1 MVGSTGIVADGV
13 SLGAGADDSGGAN
26 LGLGSPEHAPTMSA
40 KTTVVTAIADRQRF
54 TR

>member
-1 MVGSTGIVADGV
+1 MVGSAGLVADGV
-13 SLGAGADDSGGAN
+13 SLAAGADDLDGAN
-26 LGLGSPEHAPTMSA
+26 FGLGSPEHAPAMSA